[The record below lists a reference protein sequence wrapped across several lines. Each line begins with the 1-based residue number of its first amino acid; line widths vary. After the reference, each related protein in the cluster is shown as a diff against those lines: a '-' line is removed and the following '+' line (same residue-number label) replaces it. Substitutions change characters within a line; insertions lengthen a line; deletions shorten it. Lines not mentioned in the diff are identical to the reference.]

1 MRSLG
6 YMKSKPT
13 SSEERAQ
20 PQLILPPL
28 EPTPAPTSQ
37 SERTESRLSPV
48 VDVKIPEY
56 QWNFTP
62 SRLKYLRKPLALAK
76 IPESRTKTPIPK
88 DKMMDLLRTNRSV
101 WLCSYLDSSEKHLG
115 IDTFFYAREYPGFWG

>member
-20 PQLILPPL
+20 PQPVLPPP
-28 EPTPAPTSQ
+28 EPTATPTPI
-37 SERTESRLSPV
+37 SESDRTESKLSSE

-88 DKMMDLLRTNRSV
+88 DKMMDLLRTNRSI
-101 WLCSYLDSSEKHLG
+101 WPYSYLNSFKK
-115 IDTFFYAREYPGFWG
+115 IWG